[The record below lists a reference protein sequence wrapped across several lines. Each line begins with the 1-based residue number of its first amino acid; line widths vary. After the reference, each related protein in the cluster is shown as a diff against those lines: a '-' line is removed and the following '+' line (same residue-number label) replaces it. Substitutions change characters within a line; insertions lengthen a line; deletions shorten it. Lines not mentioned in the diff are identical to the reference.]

1 MKNLRTDVSRSEV
14 TLLTDEFKLPLD
26 DFRMSAWLRSSS

>member
-1 MKNLRTDVSRSEV
+1 MKNLRTDVSRSE
-14 TLLTDEFKLPLD
+14 DEFKLPLD